1 MKRISWYF
9 RKYHIKISPLIIY
22 VNDTWDGWGFNLLA
36 INKNLKDY
44 SLLKLSWR
52 STTGLPQAKVDFYGD
67 FLFLRNYLY
76 KTFDDMRDEKTWN
89 QVLWDKEF
97 SRWDKIKFKLLQKL
111 FKQ

>member
-36 INKNLKDY
+36 INKNLMDY

-52 STTGLPQAKVDFYGD
+52 SATGLGHQLDFYGD

-76 KTFDDMRDEKTWN
+76 KTLDDIRDRKAWSGIVDYPN
-89 QVLWDKEF
+89 KL
-97 SRWDKIKFKLLQKL
+97 SRWDKIKYKLLQKL